1 MWTCTESLNDVLS
14 LILLEARLESFV
26 TCSFDLGGAWAIE
39 FPRAD
44 ALRFKFITRGECW
57 LTVEGD
63 GQSHRLHAGDC
74 FLVSPGRS
82 FVLSKDKVVSDTE
95 QAAELALAN
104 RDSRIIV
111 YNGGGDTVSIGAVF
125 RFHGQFSKMI
135 FDSLPPVIHIP
146 AHLDQAFVLRWS
158 LDRFAA
164 EFYGTGMGRALMMSN
179 LAPIILL
186 QTLRIYL
193 GSKNDKPSWLT
204 ALSHPKLSRAVEA
217 IHTEYREKWT
227 LETLAKV
234 SGISRA
240 SFASKFKDFVGATP
254 MEYLARWRMQVACDL
269 LQHEGIGMSEV
280 ANRTGY
286 ESESSFSAAFNR
298 IVGIRPGSYRKH
310 KVQLTNQHDD

>member
-1 MWTCTESLNDVLS
+1 MWTRAESLNDVLS

-26 TCSFDLGGAWAIE
+26 TCSFDFGGTWAIE

-57 LTVEGD
+57 LTVEG
-63 GQSHRLHAGDC
+63 GGLGHRLQAGDC

-82 FVLSKDKVVSDTE
+82 FVLSKDMIVSETE
-95 QAAELALAN
+95 RAEELALAN

-111 YNGGGDTVSIGAVF
+111 YNGGGHTVSIGAVF

-135 FDSLPPVIHIP
+135 FDALPPVIHIP
-146 AHLDQAFVLRWS
+146 AHLDQALVLRWS

-193 GSKNDKPSWLT
+193 GSMNGKPSWFS
-204 ALSHPKLSRAVEA
+204 ALSHPKLSRAIEA
-217 IHTEYREKWT
+217 IHAEYGEKWT
-227 LETLAKV
+227 LEKLAKV

-240 SFASKFKDFVGATP
+240 SFASKFKDFIGVTP
-254 MEYLARWRMQVACDL
+254 IEYL
-269 LQHEGIGMSEV
+269 
-280 ANRTGY
+280 
-286 ESESSFSAAFNR
+286 
-298 IVGIRPGSYRKH
+298 VG
-310 KVQLTNQHDD
+310 